1 MSPKVHHLTAKRK
14 DSRKKE
20 KPHGKKKRRMER
32 EKKPHGKKKNKT
44 RGKRKNLAAK
54 EITSRSK
61 RAFCCACSVNF
72 SLKRETAAMRLRRFP
87 AQESRKKRARIVR
100 QKTTNES
107 SI

>member
-1 MSPKVHHLTAKRK
+1 MSPRVHHLTAKRK

-20 KPHGKKKRRMER
+20 KPHGKRKDAWK
-32 EKKPHGKKKNKT
+32 EKKNLTAKKNKT
-44 RGKRKNLAAK
+44 RGKRKKLAAK

>member
-20 KPHGKKKRRMER
+20 KPHGKRKDAWK
-32 EKKPHGKKKNKT
+32 EKKNLTAKKI
-44 RGKRKNLAAK
+44 RLAAK

-87 AQESRKKRARIVR
+87 AQESRKKRGRIVR
-100 QKTTNES
+100 RKARNES

>member
-1 MSPKVHHLTAKRK
+1 MSPRVHHLTAKRK

-32 EKKPHGKKKNKT
+32 EKKTSRQKKNKT

>member
-1 MSPKVHHLTAKRK
+1 
-14 DSRKKE
+14 
-20 KPHGKKKRRMER
+20 MER

>member
-1 MSPKVHHLTAKRK
+1 
-14 DSRKKE
+14 
-20 KPHGKKKRRMER
+20 MER
-32 EKKPHGKKKNKT
+32 EKKPHGKKNKT
-44 RGKRKNLAAK
+44 RGKRKKLAAK

-87 AQESRKKRARIVR
+87 AQESRKKRGRIVR
-100 QKTTNES
+100 RKARNES